1 MTTNRRQWIRQSA
14 MATLGLGLSL
24 RGLAN
29 EESLPR
35 HFGKSSGFINLGSNE
50 NPYGLSPLA
59 QKAVMEAMK
68 EANRYQFNVASLEN
82 FRGKMA
88 SHFGVEEKNILLTAG
103 SGVALVLLARY
114 FNKGNTVTANPTF
127 GILPNTA
134 KRQGTK
140 LIEVPLTAAQA
151 HDLPALLA
159 ATNSETQLVYI
170 VNPANPTGTIVG
182 SRPLMDF
189 CTEASKKAVVLV
201 DEAYIDFVDPP
212 ENRSMVSLVGSNPN
226 LLVLRTF
233 SKIHAMAGMRLGVLI
248 GHPDL
253 IKKLEESL
261 FSNMQSTLSN
271 LTMAAAAASLT
282 DSNYLKNCKI
292 KNDAARAY
300 LVKELQAMNY
310 QTYDSHTNF
319 LFFKLKNGMGDFSK
333 TMMDKKILVRSNQ
346 YPEGQFSRVS
356 IGTMEEMKQFVEAMR
371 LLTA

>member
-1 MTTNRRQWIRQSA
+1 

-29 EESLPR
+29 EEGLPR
-35 HFGKSSGFINLGSNE
+35 QFGKSSGFINLGSNE

-59 QKAVMEAMK
+59 QKAVMAAMT
-68 EANRYQFNVASLEN
+68 EANRYQFNIPAFEN

-88 SHFGVEEKNILLTAG
+88 GHLGVEEKNILLTAG

-114 FNKGNTVTANPTF
+114 FSNGNTVTANPTF

-134 KRQGTK
+134 KRLGTK
-140 LIEVPLTAAQA
+140 LIEVPLTTAQV
-151 HDLPALLA
+151 HDLPALMA
-159 ATNSETQLVYI
+159 AINKETELVYI
-170 VNPANPTGTIVG
+170 VNPANPTGTIVS
-182 SRPLMDF
+182 SRQLMDF

-201 DEAYIDFVDPP
+201 DEAYIDFIDPP
-212 ENRSMVSLVGSNPN
+212 ENRSMISLVNSHPN

-233 SKIHAMAGMRLGVLI
+233 SKIHAMAGMRLGMLI

-253 IKKLEESL
+253 IKKLEDSH

-282 DSNYLKNCKI
+282 DSDYLKNCKL
-292 KNDAARAY
+292 KNDAARNY
-300 LVKELQAMNY
+300 LIKELQSMKF

-319 LFFKLKNGMGDFSK
+319 LFFRLKNGMGDFSK

-356 IGTMEEMKQFVEAMR
+356 IGTMEEMKQFVETLR
-371 LLTA
+371 TLTA

>member
-212 ENRSMVSLVGSNPN
+212 ENRSMVSMVGSNPN

-248 GHPDL
+248 GHPAL
-253 IKKLEESL
+253 
-261 FSNMQSTLSN
+261 
-271 LTMAAAAASLT
+271 AASF
-282 DSNYLKNCKI
+282 
-292 KNDAARAY
+292 
-300 LVKELQAMNY
+300 LVLQI
-310 QTYDSHTNF
+310 
-319 LFFKLKNGMGDFSK
+319 FK
-333 TMMDKKILVRSNQ
+333 
-346 YPEGQFSRVS
+346 
-356 IGTMEEMKQFVEAMR
+356 
-371 LLTA
+371 